1 MEYQTRK
8 FNSNFRKNIKHK
20 ISKISNKNDYI
31 NIYKI
36 INEELDSKL
45 SINKNGIYFNL
56 NLLSDNCV
64 EKLILFF
71 NNKIE
76 PENINLENVKIKYEP
91 YNKNYFSD
99 LQFITGNK
107 LNNQE
112 KILIKK
118 FNNESI

>member
-1 MEYQTRK
+1 MENQTRK

-31 NIYKI
+31 DIYKI

-64 EKLILFF
+64 EKLLLFF

-76 PENINLENVKIKYEP
+76 TENINSEKIKYEP
-91 YNKNYFSD
+91 YNKNYFSE

-112 KILIKK
+112 KSLIKK
-118 FNNESI
+118 FNNDSI